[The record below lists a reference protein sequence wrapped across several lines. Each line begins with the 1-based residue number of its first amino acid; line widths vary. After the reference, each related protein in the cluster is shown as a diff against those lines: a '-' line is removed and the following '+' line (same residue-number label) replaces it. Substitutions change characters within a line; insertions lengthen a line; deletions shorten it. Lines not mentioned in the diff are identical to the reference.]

1 MIDNMHVNKVSDF
14 YDNSDKKVKK
24 ELFKVYKTDKLTK
37 KRKKQIY
44 NIYEAVQDFK
54 TVKIFIK
61 NILKNEYIIK
71 ECENAHGNRVDFS
84 YKEGIL
90 EDCLEKLGEA
100 KFYTFLLFVYG
111 VICKIKQYPKQNQTF
126 FMNIFVD
133 ILFTSMHSY
142 VKGVCTSNK
151 LVETMEDCF
160 KVV

>member
-1 MIDNMHVNKVSDF
+1 MHANKVSDF

-24 ELFKVYKTDKLTK
+24 KLFKVYKADQLTQ

-44 NIYEAVQDFK
+44 NIYEAVKDLE

-71 ECENAHGNRVDFS
+71 ERENAHGNRVDFS

-90 EDCLEKLGEA
+90 EDCLERLGET

-142 VKGVCTSNK
+142 NRGILTSNK
-151 LVETMEDCF
+151 FIERMEDCF